1 MRASDFQNLFLLGF
15 VFMNMGDNG
24 WGMRSLNTRSTP
36 ISISGSHSCA
46 RRESLAAQFAS
57 IN

>member
-1 MRASDFQNLFLLGF
+1 MHPSDFQNLFLLTF

-24 WGMRSLNTRSTP
+24 WGMQLTTCSTP
-36 ISISGSHSCA
+36 ISVSGSHGYA
-46 RRESLAAQFAS
+46 RHEGLAAPFVS